1 MKAIVLEKKN
11 GRCVVLRRDGV
22 FEETADKGWS
32 VGQQVHL
39 PPQGLGF
46 IRTAA
51 ACLVLLCALAAA
63 WLLMGAWAIA
73 RAVKH
78 KRTNE

>member
-32 VGQQVHL
+32 VGEQGQL
-39 PPQGLGF
+39 PPRGLGVF
-46 IRTAA
+46 RSGAA
-51 ACLVLLCALAAA
+51 RRARWMGILTPACV
-63 WLLMGAWAIA
+63 WMGTVWGG
-73 RAVKH
+73 
-78 KRTNE
+78 